1 MSGDGLSSLDT
12 LVESIG
18 GLTGLFEALIEEE
31 IVASDSAVVQ
41 AAAAAT
47 SAADAATT
55 ATNVST
61 LAANASTAAD
71 TAATSATNAN
81 TEAIAATNAANAA
94 AASATAAAASAS
106 AAVAAATSAGNVQTQ
121 LNTIYTVNT
130 GGGTT
135 VLTQA
140 EFAAGIIVVEGEL
153 GNNAIIQVPADAH
166 PFILDNAT
174 TGGYTVVLEMVGGT
188 ATASVTQGNYN
199 QLVCDGATG
208 VYSVS
213 SVSGLQFNA
222 AKPISGST
230 NVLTNQYQGA
240 YTPMS
245 NASGLT
251 YLATLPQGSTMG
263 IGGAVFLD
271 ALQGAWSIAPN
282 GTDTA
287 DFGTQFPM
295 NVADK
300 AMFTWT
306 GSGWRTTLYSNQIS
320 PIFKT
325 SLTVPVGYITRGVFG
340 GLADDG
346 TTAVQATTG
355 RFTTSLTVPTMAAGD
370 NSFNAAS
377 TAYVYAAI
385 NALVGGA
392 PAALDTLNALAAA
405 INDETNFAAAVT
417 NALAG
422 KANITGQTFTGP
434 VIAPTVTASTSMSSY
449 GYGGNNNTG
458 MLYLGNSGNSYLYF
472 DGTNYNLANGSLYVN
487 GQEVWD
493 SGNFNPAD
501 YAALAGPATFQ
512 GEVVGTGPTG
522 ALRAT
527 VPDANQTSILLTRA
541 GAPVDAKT
549 WELLADNSGTFVLRA
564 VNDAYSAESDVF
576 RVTRPSGYTLGTLS
590 IMPDGGRILAGG
602 VTDDGINTMQ
612 VASLFSVQRT
622 GVSYAQ
628 SIQLAS
634 QVGNSVTSYSD
645 PSNAKY
651 LSINSTTDS
660 LNTPLTAGSLG
671 IAFLIADQQVGEF
684 SNDGNLLLGGS
695 TDDGVNT
702 LQVFGG
708 IGIKGTGDGVT
719 YPDGTKQSTA
729 YVVTSPLINT
739 YTPAAGVTTIAT
751 QAYGLGLIHVFEGGA
766 YLVPGQDY
774 TATTGNSITLT
785 NAANGRN
792 SYTVLTGA
800 LFNASNVL
808 QPNVVNIPAVVGSTS
823 ITLPSTTMQGYL
835 WIFQGAAWLQPGV
848 DFTFAGGTAV
858 TLLNAPTQSTDTF
871 TLIMLQPVSFA
882 NTATQTNVQQAQ
894 LTFAMDTGVANSY
907 SVNYIPAVGAPVNGM
922 QLSFYVKTAN
932 TGAATLSCNGATAY
946 PIYGNGHSPLSGSEL
961 IAGGFVEVVWNS
973 ILGAWVLLENTGG
986 SQQNAGNLNFVGEAV
1001 RITADMSN
1009 STGPLWKNNLAFQT
1023 SVPNGSTAVNALA
1036 NGSGSSSQF
1045 SAFAA
1050 SDPTNAAYATLA
1062 ASTSLVG
1069 IYSGAFGSGV
1079 TTPFIFSI
1087 AGVERARF
1095 SLAGEAL
1102 FGTTV
1107 SSATL
1112 LAGTGAAGTGGVA
1125 LVGGSGYAAIQT
1137 GSNNSNLYLSKT
1149 AGFPNASVIDFLVN
1163 GATVGGVTTSGTA
1176 IAYGTTSDYRL
1187 KTNIAPLKGAL
1198 DRLMLAK
1205 PIRYSFKSDHTQS
1218 LVDGFLAHELA
1229 EVVPEA
1235 VHGEKDAVEFHPV
1248 LKHGHDPK
1256 DVQPED
1262 VLRIEEHIV
1271 PQLVDHSKVVPLL
1284 MAAVQELTL
1293 EVRSLRAELAAYKKK

>member
-94 AASATAAAASAS
+94 AASATAAAASAT
-106 AAVAAATSAGNVQTQ
+106 AAEAAATSAENVQSQ

-355 RFTTSLTVPTMAAGD
+355 RFTTSLTVPTMAVGD

-392 PAALDTLNALAAA
+392 PAALDTLNALATA

-434 VIAPTVTASTSMSSY
+434 VAAPTVTASTSMSSY

-684 SNDGNLLLGGS
+684 SNVGNLLLGGS

-739 YTPAAGVTTIAT
+739 YTPVAGVTTIAT

-785 NAANGRN
+785 SAANGRN

-973 ILGAWVLLENTGG
+973 ILGAWVMLENTGG
-986 SQQNAGNLNFVGEAV
+986 SQQNAGNLNFIGEGN
-1001 RITADMSN
+1001 RITGDMSN
-1009 STGPLWKNNLAFQT
+1009 TNYSNQMAFQSSTLNGLT
-1023 SVPNGSTAVNALA
+1023 SVNAYPNGTGVSA
-1036 NGSGSSSQF
+1036 QF
-1045 SAFAA
+1045 GAFGN
-1050 SDPTNAAYATLA
+1050 SNPTNASYLVCGVSAGAAAFINSGFLGTGTSLPLAFSVGASERMRVTTAGLLVINATAASIAGTRLAVRSTVADWPAEISNTYTGASAGGCLLMQA
-1062 ASTSLVG
+1062 AST
-1069 IYSGAFGSGV
+1069 
-1079 TTPFIFSI
+1079 
-1087 AGVERARF
+1087 
-1095 SLAGEAL
+1095 
-1102 FGTTV
+1102 
-1107 SSATL
+1107 
-1112 LAGTGAAGTGGVA
+1112 
-1125 LVGGSGYAAIQT
+1125 AIQYVQFFYNST
-1137 GSNNSNLYLSKT
+1137 IVGSIT
-1149 AGFPNASVIDFLVN
+1149 QN
-1163 GATVGGVTTSGTA
+1163 GSSTV
-1176 IAYGTTSDYRL
+1176 YGTTSDYRL
-1187 KTNIAPLKGAL
+1187 KENIRPMKGAL
-1198 DRLMLAK
+1198 DRVMEAK
-1205 PIRYSFKSDHTQS
+1205 PIRYNFKADPTKQV
-1218 LVDGFLAHELA
+1218 VDGFLAHELA

-1235 VHGEKDAVEFHPV
+1235 VHGEKDLVTYEAI
-1248 LKHGHDPK
+1248 LRKGHDPM
-1256 DVQPED
+1256 DVKPSD
-1262 VLRIEEHIV
+1262 VLRIEEHVI
-1271 PQLVDHSKVVPLL
+1271 PQMVDHSKVVPLL